1 MMPASLTQT
10 IQQYLSQHFS
20 TYIEQWRVWSTQL
33 PSSTSFDQR
42 ALAVLFAP
50 FQHAVT
56 ISALDE
62 DQSCFFVE
70 HYHAATVTLRLVLAD
85 APVAHQIGMMLAS
98 FAALDAYACMI
109 GSLPIN
115 VQWVMS
121 GAQGRETPALVAFP
135 TVHPVHLCIWDGSG
149 WPDMEAYGTPC
160 IAGGCKGQLGLELSV
175 QTARAMHKTHVPDA
189 PNTPDTPDA
198 SDTLNV
204 SDASYESLPPA
215 YGTIVPDAA
224 WRLLWA
230 LTSLKG
236 AREEI
241 LIDGFYDT
249 LVFSEDDEIA
259 LLHSLPDSRHYMAE
273 RWGVEEILMGLS
285 GFQLQYA
292 HLLTP
297 ACTVTSILS
306 GEQGKAEIP
315 VNGSARVDFQLLPG
329 QEPDDI
335 FSMVRHHLDV
345 QGFHDVEMRLLYAR
359 SAIKTP
365 LHHPFVQW
373 LQAATQLAYGKPPVV
388 LPLVTSTRK
397 YSIVAEGETPTVI
410 VSSDYTNQV
419 GAQQEQQFIAVAAQI
434 ALLIAYVESIT
445 DAR

>member
-1 MMPASLTQT
+1 MPASLTQT

-85 APVAHQIGMMLAS
+85 APVAQQIGMMLAS

-121 GAQGRETPALVAFP
+121 GAQGREAPAMIAFP

-160 IAGGCKGQLGLELSV
+160 IAGGCKGQLGVELSV
-175 QTARAMHKTHVPDA
+175 QTARTTLTIPDTLDIPDA
-189 PNTPDTPDA
+189 PNA
-198 SDTLNV
+198 LHV
-204 SDASYESLPPA
+204 RYESIPPA

-230 LTSLKG
+230 LASLKD

-241 LIDGFYDT
+241 LIDGFYDS
-249 LVFSEDDEIA
+249 LVFSA
-259 LLHSLPDSRHYMAE
+259 
-273 RWGVEEILMGLS
+273 G
-285 GFQLQYA
+285 
-292 HLLTP
+292 
-297 ACTVTSILS
+297 
-306 GEQGKAEIP
+306 
-315 VNGSARVDFQLLPG
+315 
-329 QEPDDI
+329 
-335 FSMVRHHLDV
+335 
-345 QGFHDVEMRLLYAR
+345 
-359 SAIKTP
+359 
-365 LHHPFVQW
+365 
-373 LQAATQLAYGKPPVV
+373 
-388 LPLVTSTRK
+388 
-397 YSIVAEGETPTVI
+397 
-410 VSSDYTNQV
+410 
-419 GAQQEQQFIAVAAQI
+419 
-434 ALLIAYVESIT
+434 
-445 DAR
+445 

>member
-1 MMPASLTQT
+1 MSASVTQT
-10 IQQYLSQHFS
+10 IQQYLSQHSS
-20 TYIEQWRVWSTQL
+20 TYIEQWRLWSTQL
-33 PSSTSFDQR
+33 PSFTGFDQR
-42 ALAVLFAP
+42 VLAALFVP

-70 HYHAATVTLRLVLAD
+70 HYQEAAITLRLVLAD
-85 APVAHQIGMMLAS
+85 APVAQQIGMMLAS
-98 FAALDAYACMI
+98 FAALDAYAYMI

-121 GAQGRETPALVAFP
+121 GAQGRELPAVVAFP

-160 IAGGCKGQLGLELSV
+160 IAGGCKGQLGVELRV
-175 QTARAMHKTHVPDA
+175 QTARAAHEDH
-189 PNTPDTPDA
+189 TP
-198 SDTLNV
+198 
-204 SDASYESLPPA
+204 YESLPPA

-230 LTSLKG
+230 LTSLKD

-249 LVFSEDDEIA
+249 LVFGEDDEIA
-259 LLHSLPDSRHYMAE
+259 LLHALPDSRHYMAE
-273 RWGVEEILMGLS
+273 RWGVEEVLMGLS

-297 ACTVTSILS
+297 ACTVTSVLS
-306 GEQGKAEIP
+306 GEQEKAEIP

-329 QEPDDI
+329 QEPHDI
-335 FSMVRHHLDV
+335 FSMVRRHLDT
-345 QGFHDVEMRLLYAR
+345 QGFHDVEMHLLYAR
-359 SAIKTP
+359 APIKTP

-388 LPLVTSTRK
+388 LPLVTSTRR
-397 YSIVAEGETPTVI
+397 YSVVQEGGTPTVV
-410 VSSDYTNQV
+410 VSSDYTRLSGV
-419 GAQQEQQFIAVAAQI
+419 QQEQQFIALATQT
-434 ALLIAYVESIT
+434 ALLIAYVESIA